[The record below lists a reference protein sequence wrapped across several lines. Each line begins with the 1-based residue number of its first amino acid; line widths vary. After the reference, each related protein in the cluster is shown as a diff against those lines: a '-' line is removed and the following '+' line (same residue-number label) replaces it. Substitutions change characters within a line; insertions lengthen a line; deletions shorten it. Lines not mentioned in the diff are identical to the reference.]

1 MAKSGDFEPNEQ
13 WFDNILRTAP
23 VEQLVDAAGERTLA
37 IAKAT
42 APRDTGDY
50 ARGLHLEHRDS
61 TYRRVTEVVGGDEKT
76 LLIESKT
83 GNLARAVKAAK
94 Q

>member
-1 MAKSGDFEPNEQ
+1 MARAGDFEPNEQ

-23 VEQLVDAAGERTLA
+23 VEQLVEQAGQRTLA
-37 IAKAT
+37 IAKAR

-50 ARGLHLEHRDS
+50 ANGLHLEHRES
-61 TYRRVTEVVGGDEKT
+61 TYRRVTEVVGDDPKT